1 MSNTSFNKV
10 DSMHRYTN
18 DVSMMIV
25 LSIVLAAGFLCWNL
39 FYRKKNNPDSVA
51 QRCSA
56 IATSAGKPTRVVDN
70 QCQMEVATNQWYTI
84 KMN

>member
-25 LSIVLAAGFLCWNL
+25 LAIVLAAGLATWSL
-39 FYRKKNNPDSVA
+39 FYRKKNIDHTT
-51 QRCSA
+51 QQCSRA
-56 IATSAGKPTRVVDN
+56 SAVSGKPTRVVDGH
-70 QCQMEVATNQWYTI
+70 CEIELAPARWYTI
-84 KMN
+84 KEF